1 MSSCFRLFDMDVLLL
16 LLFVEIC
23 GKSSFITGIDVMVGL
38 AIIVDNVAAVEDE
51 EDEAVYDLAV
61 VFTRGRDDDDDDEE
75 DEKEVASVLAVIFT
89 RGGGGSMLPDDEDD
103 EKEAS
108 CLLVVAV

>member
-1 MSSCFRLFDMDVLLL
+1 MVCP
-16 LLFVEIC
+16 FV
-23 GKSSFITGIDVMVGL
+23 S
-38 AIIVDNVAAVEDE
+38 IVVSLVVSIFGEANDNVAAVE

-61 VFTRGRDDDDDDEE
+61 VFTRGRDDDDDD

-103 EKEAS
+103 EKEPS
-108 CLLVVAV
+108 CSLVVAV

>member
-51 EDEAVYDLAV
+51 AVYDLAV
-61 VFTRGRDDDDDDEE
+61 VFTRGRDDDDDEE